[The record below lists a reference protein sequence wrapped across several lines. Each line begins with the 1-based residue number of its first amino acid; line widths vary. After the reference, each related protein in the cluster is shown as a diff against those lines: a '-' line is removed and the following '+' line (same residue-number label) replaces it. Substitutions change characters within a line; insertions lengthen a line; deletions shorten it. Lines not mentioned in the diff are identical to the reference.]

1 VNSILDLSRM
11 FHYKRNLYCCG
22 GISFFSLRGLSIIRA
37 YISGE
42 GTIFQNTIINHA
54 KDAGKCICIYTT
66 FSTEIILQDHQQ
78 YSKDVICHNIG
89 NAKDPVLN

>member
-1 VNSILDLSRM
+1 LIYQGCFIIRETYIAVEVY
-11 FHYKRNLYCCG
+11 H
-22 GISFFSLRGLSIIRA
+22 FFSLRGLSIIRA
-37 YISGE
+37 NISGE